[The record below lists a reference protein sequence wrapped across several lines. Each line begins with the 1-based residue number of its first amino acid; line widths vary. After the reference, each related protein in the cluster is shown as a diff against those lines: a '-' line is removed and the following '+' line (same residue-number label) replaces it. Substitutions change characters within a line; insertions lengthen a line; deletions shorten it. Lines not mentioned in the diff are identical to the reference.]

1 VIRAAEH
8 TRIARTTIVAISAT
22 GLLITTFAGASDVPV
37 LGAAV
42 RDPTVTDGCPVRSAT
57 IAAGASVVADS
68 PVQVNV
74 DDTGV
79 NIVGDAA
86 NEPTLAVDPT
96 APNRMVVAWR
106 QFDDVTHS
114 HRTAGWATSNDGGR
128 SWRFHGSIDGDTFRT
143 DPVLDA
149 DDSGRFY
156 YMGLAEGN
164 ESCDLFL
171 SDDGGSSW
179 SDAIPA
185 FGGDKEW
192 MAVDGERRHVYASW
206 SDSIGCC
213 GPRIFTRSLDG
224 GASFSEPV
232 AIEPA
237 PSLGTVSVGP
247 DGEVY
252 VAGITENLDDF
263 VVARS
268 SNASDP
274 DTEPTFDIAHVD
286 LGGLFWI
293 LIPPNPYGL
302 AGQVWIAADTSAGPR
317 RGNLYLACSVVPR
330 GSDDPMDLHFARSVD
345 GGESWSD
352 PVAVAS
358 DDRGAWQWFG
368 TMSVAPTGRIDLVW
382 VETLDAAEP
391 SIGDIRSSSSDDGGD
406 TWSAPTAISEPF
418 DSLIGQ
424 PPDEKIGDYFH
435 MRSDALGADL
445 AFAAT
450 FNGEQDIYFVR
461 IGPRDCNGNHVPD
474 ADDLAAATSPD
485 CNRNDIPDECD
496 LAAGLSADSDGNGVP
511 DECRPPAPRRATGR
525 VGG

>member
-1 VIRAAEH
+1 
-8 TRIARTTIVAISAT
+8 
-22 GLLITTFAGASDVPV
+22 
-37 LGAAV
+37 
-42 RDPTVTDGCPVRSAT
+42 
-57 IAAGASVVADS
+57 
-68 PVQVNV
+68 VQVNV

-96 APNRMVVAWR
+96 APNRIVVAWR
-106 QFDDVTHS
+106 QFDEVMHG

-128 SWRFHGSIDGDTFRT
+128 SWRFRGAIDGDTFRT
-143 DPVLDA
+143 DPVLDV
-149 DDSGRFY
+149 DLTGRFSFL
-156 YMGLAEGN
+156 GLAEGN
-164 ESCDLFL
+164 ERCDLFT
-171 SDDGGSSW
+171 SDDGGTSW
-179 SDAIPA
+179 SGPIPA
-185 FGGDKEW
+185 FGGDKPW
-192 MAVDGERRHVYASW
+192 LAVDPARHHVYSAW

-224 GASFSEPV
+224 GAGFSEPV

-237 PSLGTVSVGP
+237 PSLGTIAVGP

-274 DTEPTFDIAHVD
+274 DTGPTFEISHVD
-286 LGGLFWI
+286 LGGHFWI

-302 AGQVWIAADTSAGPR
+302 AGQVWIAADTSHGPR
-317 RGNLYLACSVVPR
+317 RGNLYLACSVVPS
-330 GSDDPMDLHFARSVD
+330 GSDDPMDLHLVRSED
-345 GGESWSD
+345 GGASWSD

-368 TMSVAPTGRIDLVW
+368 TMAVAPTGRIDVVW

-391 SIGDIRSSSSDDGGD
+391 SVGEIRFSSSDDGGD
-406 TWSAPTAISEPF
+406 TWSAPTAITGAF
-418 DSLIGQ
+418 DSLVGQ
-424 PPDEKIGDYFH
+424 PPDEKIGDYYH
-435 MRSDALGADL
+435 MKSDALGADL
-445 AFAAT
+445 AFAST
-450 FNGEQDIYFVR
+450 FNGEQDVYYLR
-461 IGPRDCNGNHVPD
+461 IGPRDCNRNAVSD

-485 CNRNDIPDECD
+485 CNRNEIPDECD
-496 LAAGLSADSDGNGVP
+496 LAADLSSDIDGNGVP
-511 DECRPPAPRRATGR
+511 DECQPPPPRRATGR